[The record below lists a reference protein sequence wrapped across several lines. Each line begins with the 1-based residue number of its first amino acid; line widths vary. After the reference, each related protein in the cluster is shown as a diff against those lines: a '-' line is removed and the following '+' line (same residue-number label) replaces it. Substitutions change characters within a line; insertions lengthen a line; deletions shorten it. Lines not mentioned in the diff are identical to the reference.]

1 MAKLAKKKK
10 SLSGL
15 GARYGI
21 KPRKQ
26 FTQVHHL
33 LKSIR
38 KCPECGSLKFGREA
52 VGIWSCKKCAFKVAG
67 SAYDIKI

>member
-1 MAKLAKKKK
+1 MAKKIGSFK
-10 SLSGL
+10 GL

-26 FTQVHHL
+26 FTNVHKT
-33 LKSIR
+33 LKAMR
-38 KCPECGSLKFGREA
+38 KCPECSSLKFGRQDI
-52 VGIWSCKKCAFKVAG
+52 GIWACKKCAFKIAG

>member
-1 MAKLAKKKK
+1 MLLK
-10 SLSGL
+10 GL

-26 FTQVHHL
+26 FSRVHQI
-33 LKSIR
+33 LKSKR
-38 KCPECGSLKFGREA
+38 KCPECGSIQLGRQA
-52 VGIWSCKKCAFKVAG
+52 VGILSSKKFGFKIAG

>member
-52 VGIWSCKKCAFKVAG
+52 VGIWSCKKCTFKVAG
-67 SAYDIKI
+67 SAYDIKL

>member
-1 MAKLAKKKK
+1 MAKKIGSFK
-10 SLSGL
+10 GL

-26 FTQVHHL
+26 FTKVHKT
-33 LKSIR
+33 LKAKR
-38 KCPECGSLKFGREA
+38 RCPECGSLKFGRQDI
-52 VGIWSCKKCAFKVAG
+52 GIWACKKCEFKIAG